1 MIHHDWPCFFS
12 TQKKTWF
19 SSDFGGTP
27 STQKCWTKRHLGE
40 TKFSDRAEFSRT
52 SSKALMCGWVNG
64 GWWCFVFFGS
74 PQSYLDDGFGGW
86 YFWMVIRE
94 VLFLFLFLVCTCSF
108 VLLLRVFT
116 SSESCPPLPSR
127 LLLPLLLLYI
137 PLLLLLLPLLPSSP
151 STQCAEPVVPIAS
164 KTVYG
169 CLRYY
174 SRLQSTGSS
183 HRTHAVLNWSSW
195 HGTPPLPYPA
205 LPPELYL
212 RPY

>member
-1 MIHHDWPCFFS
+1 MILQRLWRYPIDSEMLDKEAPGRDEVFWPRRVFEDILKGPDVWMGEWWMMVFCF
-12 TQKKTWF
+12 
-19 SSDFGGTP
+19 
-27 STQKCWTKRHLGE
+27 
-40 TKFSDRAEFSRT
+40 
-52 SSKALMCGWVNG
+52 
-64 GWWCFVFFGS
+64 FFGS

-151 STQCAEPVVPIAS
+151 STQCAGPVVPIAS